1 MSKIIQ
7 NTWILTLS
15 AVNNENALSPWF
27 TLDQDQLDGVAL
39 LAPEGV
45 V

>member
-1 MSKIIQ
+1 MSKIQ
-7 NTWILTLS
+7 QDTWVLTLS
-15 AVNNENALSPWF
+15 AVNNANALSPYF
-27 TLDQDQLDGVAL
+27 TLDQDKLDGLAL

>member
-1 MSKIIQ
+1 MAKIQ
-7 NTWILTLS
+7 QDTWVLTLS
-15 AVNNENALSPWF
+15 AINNENALSPYF
-27 TLDQDQLDGVAL
+27 TLDQDKLDGLAL